1 MVLDLG
7 LLVIFLINNIN
18 YMRTTILF
26 ILMCMIIFIPTK
38 AQNTIEKLVVYKSF
52 WRGGTTTMVSS
63 MFKEPTLHSID
74 TTNINI
80 GANMFLN
87 QFGMILSKSKQKKHF
102 QQKIAGI
109 EIAGEFWLNKSDK
122 HFFIICLPNLL
133 IDITNRKEY
142 RITDEILLKQIN
154 DWIDSLVR

>member
-1 MVLDLG
+1 M
-7 LLVIFLINNIN
+7 F
-18 YMRTTILF
+18 
-26 ILMCMIIFIPTK
+26 IFIPTK

-52 WRGGTTTMVSS
+52 WRGGTTARVSS
-63 MFKEPTLHSID
+63 MFKEPAKNSID

-80 GANMFLN
+80 GVDIFLN
-87 QFGMILSKSKQKKHF
+87 EFGIILSKSKQKKHF

-109 EIAGEFWLNKSDK
+109 EIAGEFWYNQSEK

-142 RITDEILLKQIN
+142 RITDELLLKQMNNWIN
-154 DWIDSLVR
+154 RLKDKK

>member
-1 MVLDLG
+1 
-7 LLVIFLINNIN
+7 
-18 YMRTTILF
+18 MRTKTLF
-26 ILMCMIIFIPTK
+26 ILLCMFIFIPTK

-52 WRGGTTTMVSS
+52 WRGGTTARVSS
-63 MFKEPTLHSID
+63 MFKEPAKNSID

-80 GANMFLN
+80 GVDIFLN
-87 QFGMILSKSKQKKHF
+87 EFGIILSKSKQKKHF

-109 EIAGEFWLNKSDK
+109 EIAGEFWYNQSEK

-142 RITDEILLKQIN
+142 RITDELLLKQMNNWIN
-154 DWIDSLVR
+154 RLKDKK